1 MFLIVIVLVL
11 VAFLSAILNG
21 LASIGGGILFILS
34 LIIISSLME
43 QASTLTMQA
52 ITNMAMFFTLAC
64 TVTGTWFYYKK
75 QLIDKKMN
83 IYFGS
88 GTFVG
93 GICGSLLANTLSD
106 NFLQLAFFILTLL
119 ASFSLFLNKHNK
131 LDIKV
136 VLSLYWLILI
146 GFIIGIIGGIF
157 GIGLG
162 FLLLPVMVIF
172 YKIPIRDAI
181 GSSLFCGGMLIV
193 GALIGKIG
201 TPFVDP
207 FLLTSVIISGI
218 LGTLLGGV
226 ISVRLQSKY
235 LQIIVAVVMAGISL
249 KFLLEWII

>member
-1 MFLIVIVLVL
+1 MLLTIVLVL

-21 LASIGGGILFILS
+21 LTSIGGGILFILS
-34 LIIISSLME
+34 LIIISSSME
-43 QASTLTMQA
+43 QASTLTMQT
-52 ITNMAMFFTLAC
+52 ITKMAMFFTLAC
-64 TVTGTWFYYKK
+64 TITGTWFYFKK

-83 IYFGS
+83 IYFGP

-93 GICGSLLANTLSD
+93 GLCGSLLANTLSD
-106 NFLQLAFFILTLL
+106 NLLQFAFFILTLL
-119 ASFSLFLNKHNK
+119 TSLFLFLNINNK

-136 VLSLYWLILI
+136 ELSLYWLILI
-146 GFIIGIIGGIF
+146 GFLIGIIGGAF
-157 GIGLG
+157 GAGLG

-172 YKIPIRDAI
+172 YKISIREAI

-207 FLLTSVIISGI
+207 LLLSFVIISGI
-218 LGTLLGGV
+218 SGTLLGGV
-226 ISVRLQSKY
+226 IGVRLQLKY
-235 LQIIVAVVMAGISL
+235 LQIIVAVIMAGISL